1 MVFANRDSSIAV
13 TSLTVFTNG
22 NSRTTVN
29 SLVVSAVNSRGPNS
43 AVTYRIVFA
52 IRDSRIIGLQ
62 VFISCLGPQ
71 GKKGDSGPVGRR
83 GEQGLKGEKGNYLCT
98 LQHIQMTLF
107 IETTYLDSQRFYLFF
122 WQGLAGY
129 QPFQN
134 TFLRNSF
141 VFRLVNVSASLVN
154 VLTFLKYTAIW

>member
-52 IRDSRIIGLQ
+52 IRDSRGTNTGVIYLIVFAIRDSRIIGLQ

-71 GKKGDSGPVGRR
+71 GKKGDSGPVGPR

-107 IETTYLDSQRFYLFF
+107 IETTYLANDFIFF
-122 WQGLAGY
+122 SGK
-129 QPFQN
+129 
-134 TFLRNSF
+134 
-141 VFRLVNVSASLVN
+141 V
-154 VLTFLKYTAIW
+154 